1 MCEVVCLLRGTFLS
15 LSGIGDV
22 ASRRIQEKFFPDGAA
37 SGSEGM
43 EGEAEI
49 ASFQMQLIA
58 RRISFNL

>member
-1 MCEVVCLLRGTFLS
+1 M
-15 LSGIGDV
+15 
-22 ASRRIQEKFFPDGAA
+22 SRRIQEKIFPDGAA

-58 RRISFNL
+58 RRITPVHNQDIDRVRGYAYNKLRNYVS

>member
-1 MCEVVCLLRGTFLS
+1 MRGTSLS
-15 LSGIGDV
+15 LSGIGGV
-22 ASRRIQEKFFPDGAA
+22 VSRRTQEKFFPDGAA

-58 RRISFNL
+58 RRIAFNL